1 MTFLHGK
8 KISSLRY
15 LVSNYFLQNKS
26 KPNQLRGVTTQLK
39 SFVYIH
45 THICY
50 MMKED
55 KFSLEKSRKYRA
67 IAIVENLN
75 ST

>member
-39 SFVYIH
+39 SFVYIYTH
-45 THICY
+45 TFATC
-50 MMKED
+50 
-55 KFSLEKSRKYRA
+55 
-67 IAIVENLN
+67 
-75 ST
+75 